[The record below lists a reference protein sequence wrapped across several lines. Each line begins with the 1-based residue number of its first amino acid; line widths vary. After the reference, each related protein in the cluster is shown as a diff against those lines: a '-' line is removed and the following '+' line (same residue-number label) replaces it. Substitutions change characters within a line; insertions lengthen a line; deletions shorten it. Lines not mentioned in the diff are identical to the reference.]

1 MGGKRKELNIKK
13 EKEEGKHQV
22 ANGERERERERDLC
36 EAKCF
41 CNCVGD
47 LVVQLI
53 SKTFVFSI
61 FLVLWYKYA
70 LDVLG

>member
-1 MGGKRKELNIKK
+1 MGAKRKELNIKK

-22 ANGERERERERDLC
+22 ANGERERERDLC

-61 FLVLWYKYA
+61 FLGLWYKYA